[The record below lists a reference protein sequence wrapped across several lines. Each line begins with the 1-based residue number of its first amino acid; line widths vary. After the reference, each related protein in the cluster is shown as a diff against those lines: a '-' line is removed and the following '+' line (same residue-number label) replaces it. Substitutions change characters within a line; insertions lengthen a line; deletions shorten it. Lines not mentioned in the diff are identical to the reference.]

1 MKALIIAAHGSRKP
15 ETALAMEALVEKLAK
30 KAANEFHFV
39 EHAFLQFARP
49 GLEEVMDTLAQKGVK
64 KIVIFPFFI
73 AVGTHVLQDLPQC
86 VEKAQKV
93 HPGVEFFLT
102 RHLGALES
110 IGDIILNEV
119 RNAAPGTGN
128 PD

>member
-1 MKALIIAAHGSRKP
+1 MNGLIVAAHGSRKP
-15 ETALAMEALVEKLAK
+15 ETALAMEVLVEKLAK

-49 GLEEVMDTLAQKGVK
+49 GLEEVMDSLVRKGAQK
-64 KIVIFPFFI
+64 IFIFPFFI

-86 VEKAQKV
+86 VENAQKA
-93 HPGVEFFLT
+93 HPNVEFILT

-110 IGDIILNEV
+110 IGDIILHEV
-119 RNAAPGTGN
+119 RSAVSGTEKA
-128 PD
+128 D